1 MSLRGWHG
9 KVGSTVAAL
18 RKKKHISQEE
28 LSFVSAVDRTYMS
41 RIEQGKANPTLRVL
55 QRIARALRVSIVDL
69 LEGNM

>member
-1 MSLRGWHG
+1 M
-9 KVGSTVAAL
+9 GSTVAAL
-18 RKKKHISQEE
+18 RKKKRISQEE

-69 LEGNM
+69 LEGNL